1 MVHDR
6 LHLERPEDAV
16 PHVAFCNTP
25 PRQRKGRPYESP
37 VSGLAHP
44 RCVTTTA
51 AEIGAFERLLD
62 EIAAYLAV
70 VDEFR
75 TADAEPSW
83 QSERQ
88 ASGDE
93 EGGEQ

>member
-1 MVHDR
+1 
-6 LHLERPEDAV
+6 
-16 PHVAFCNTP
+16 
-25 PRQRKGRPYESP
+25 
-37 VSGLAHP
+37 VSGGAHP
-44 RCVTTTA
+44 RGATTTA
-51 AEIGAFERLLD
+51 AENGGRERLLD

-75 TADAEPSW
+75 TADAEPCW
-83 QSERQ
+83 QPERQ